1 MKKMIIA
8 VCLVALIALVGVG
21 AFVAGNQYGQQQ
33 ANAIRSS
40 FINQRQ
46 GGGGNS
52 GNSSNPNGPAG
63 SFGRPAATGTVKSV
77 TGNVVQISQ
86 TDGSTVAVTVD
97 SQTTIQKTVNGAL
110 SDLQPGERVTVLSDQ
125 TGANITARSIQLRPS
140 TQAQ

>member
-46 GGGGNS
+46 GGGNS

-63 SFGRPAATGTVKSV
+63 TFGRPAATGTVKSV

-97 SQTTIQKTVNGAL
+97 SQTTIQKTVNGTL

-125 TGANITARSIQLRPS
+125 TGSNITARSIQLRPS
-140 TQAQ
+140 KQAQ